1 MNILP
6 QTCFELSKIDN
17 IIGIKEAS
25 GNISQVLNILKLCG
39 DNLHIYSGNDDQILP
54 LLSIGC
60 KGVISV
66 LSNVKPESVLNITNS
81 FFNNKISEASN
92 YQLDSL
98 ELINSLF
105 EETNPIPVKEALN
118 LIGFDFGV
126 PRLPLVPCSEEL
138 RLKLNRDGRPGR

>member
-25 GNISQVLNILKLCG
+25 GNISQVLNILNLCG

-105 EETNPIPVKEALN
+105 EETNPILFLYHYLFQFLLLFLHLSLSLLN
-118 LIGFDFGV
+118 LFY
-126 PRLPLVPCSEEL
+126 LVHL
-138 RLKLNRDGRPGR
+138 FQ